1 MTRGELRREE
11 LRTGGRVGAE
21 QEGSAGVRLG
31 YTVDVLEILEHY
43 LYRPATVGLLVL
55 VRLVKRL
62 QSGRLDAYMTYMLI
76 ALVAVLAVVTATA

>member
-1 MTRGELRREE
+1 M
-11 LRTGGRVGAE
+11 RTGGQVGAE

-31 YTVDVLEILEHY
+31 YTVDVIEVVEHY
-43 LYRPATVGLLVL
+43 LYRPAATALLAV

-62 QSGRLDAYMTYMLI
+62 QSGRLDAYMMYMLI